1 MGEGRWRRETRR
13 GRKGNFSQGVI
24 YKRIKF
30 FRKRI
35 LICQEKGKQ
44 MVREMKDPRPDKDAE
59 VRCKDNNEWL
69 ETRSQ

>member
-1 MGEGRWRRETRR
+1 MEERNQERRE
-13 GRKGNFSQGVI
+13 GKLQSGVI

-44 MVREMKDPRPDKDAE
+44 MIREMKDPRQDKDAE
-59 VRCKDNNEWL
+59 VRCKDNNE
-69 ETRSQ
+69 